1 MENDKNKI
9 KPEREE
15 NQFSRRN
22 FLKTGAFLSTAMCIS
37 PAMASILPGQRE
49 QASSSAASGSAGDIQ
64 VNQQTTLGS
73 GKSALTVSALGFGC
87 MGMSYHRSAHPD
99 KQANI
104 ALLRKA
110 VDYGVTFFDTAE
122 VYGPFINEEL
132 VGEALA
138 PVRNKVVIATKF
150 GFNFV
155 NGQQAGLNS
164 RPDNIHR
171 VVEESLRRLRTDRI
185 DLLYQH
191 RLDPNVPIEDVAG
204 TVSDL
209 IKQGKVLNY
218 GLSEVGGDTIR
229 RAHAI
234 HPVTAVQSEYHIMWR
249 QPEEEVFSVL
259 EELGIGFVP
268 YSPVNRAYLTGS
280 LNEFTRFDPDNDN
293 RATSPTF
300 APEALRGNLPFVNLL
315 YDFGR
320 TRGVTTAQVA
330 LAWLKAQKP
339 YIVTIPGTTK
349 LSHLEENLRSLD
361 FVMTPE
367 EVKQINDA
375 LDKMNVV
382 DKRNRNY

>member
-1 MENDKNKI
+1 M
-9 KPEREE
+9 EE
-15 NQFSRRN
+15 NNKNNNPQSKGEFTRRN
-22 FLKTGAFLSTAMCIS
+22 FLKTGAFISTAMCVS
-37 PAMASILPGQRE
+37 PAMANLLPGQR
-49 QASSSAASGSAGDIQ
+49 QQGNISSAAGNNGDIQ
-64 VNQQTTLGS
+64 VTRQTTLGS
-73 GKSALTVSALGFGC
+73 GKSALTVSAIGFGC
-87 MGMSYHRSAHPD
+87 MGMNYHRSSHPD

-110 VDYGVTFFDTAE
+110 ADYGVTFFDTAE
-122 VYGPFINEEL
+122 VYGPFFNEEL

-138 PVRNKVVIATKF
+138 PVRNDVKIATKF

-155 NGQQAGLNS
+155 NGKQAGLNS
-164 RPDNIHR
+164 RPENIRR

-191 RLDPNVPIEDVAG
+191 RQDPNVPIEDVAG

-218 GLSEVGGDTIR
+218 GLSEVNGDTIR

-234 HPVTAVQSEYHIMWR
+234 HPLTAVQSEYHIMWR
-249 QPEEEVFSVL
+249 QPEEEVFAVL
-259 EELGIGFVP
+259 EEFGIGFVP

-293 RATSPTF
+293 RSTSPTF
-300 APEALRGNLPFVNLL
+300 APEALRVNLPFVNLL

-320 TRGVTTAQVA
+320 TRGVTGAQVA
-330 LAWLKAQKP
+330 LAWLRAQKP

-349 LSHLEENLRSLD
+349 LSHLEENLRSLNL
-361 FVMTPE
+361 VLTPE

-375 LDKMNVV
+375 LDKMEVV
-382 DKRNRNY
+382 GKRNRNY